1 MNRSIVNPF
10 TEKIEPI
17 IFNKAI
23 KNAIS
28 YDCMMGYFNT
38 SSFKTLAETILY
50 FLNSNSRNKMRFI
63 MSPELSKYDLE
74 TLKEIYI
81 KNLSLEPLIGELTLT
96 TDILKKETLKA
107 LSYLLK
113 NDRIDIKLAIPHNG
127 LFHVKCW
134 LLKQSDG
141 SEIVVHGSG
150 NHTTSGL
157 TKNFE
162 YLVVENSKN
171 SVAEKRII
179 ERIRND
185 FELLW
190 DNKFPAISCVRL
202 TLATIDILLNYYDH
216 NNHTNK
222 IENIIKQLTLA
233 LKEQEI
239 LDNEHDMDEK
249 NNSDFSLDDYT
260 PSDLYTPEWLDY
272 RAGDYAHQGK
282 AIDAWF
288 ENNKQGILSIA
299 TGGGKTLTSLTAA
312 TLLSKE
318 LQSLLLIIAVPTKA
332 LMEQWAREVALFG
345 VTAINLNDFS
355 TKDKKIDSIKKAC
368 KNLRFKSSRVEA
380 IILSHDA
387 LKSDYI
393 QEIEKQSKRIPVMLI
408 ADEVHN
414 LGSEGFIK
422 DPPQFFQYKI
432 GLSATPIR
440 QYDEYGSAILLD
452 YFKGVVFDFS
462 LKEAIG
468 NCLVPFDYFVHKVY
482 LSVEEEDQFYDLTQK
497 IKKLSFAAQMD
508 KKSEEFQL
516 WSNLCIQR
524 RRVIE
529 TAQEKIT
536 IFREILENKNTDL
549 SYTLI
554 FCSDKNPEQLDT
566 INELLNEFHINY
578 HQVTGDETS
587 NINLLNHLVEDYN
600 SGKLQVLTSKRVL
613 DEGFNVPQT
622 RSAYLLASNTTKK
635 QWVQR
640 LGRVLRKAEN
650 KHHAEIHDFIVLPA
664 AEETMDTE
672 FIGLLRSEANRI
684 RFFSEHARNGTERYG
699 SLEILTELL
708 NTIKILKEE

>member
-1 MNRSIVNPF
+1 MTRTITNPF
-10 TEKIEPI
+10 TDNIQEI
-17 IFNKAI
+17 IFKNNI

-38 SSFKTLAETILY
+38 SSLKIFAETILF
-50 FLNSNSRNKMRFI
+50 FLNSNPQHKMRFI
-63 MSPELSKYDLE
+63 ISPELSKQDLE
-74 TLKEIYI
+74 TLKKIYTN
-81 KNLSLEPLIGELTLT
+81 NLSLEPIIGDLTLT
-96 TDILKKETLKA
+96 TDLLKKETLTA
-107 LSYLLK
+107 LTYLLK
-113 NDRIDIKLAIPHNG
+113 KDRIDIKLAIPKQG

-141 SEIVVHGSG
+141 SEIAIHGSG
-150 NHTTSGL
+150 NHTASGL
-157 TKNFE
+157 SKNFE
-162 YLVVENSKN
+162 YMVIEDSKN
-171 SVAEKRII
+171 SNAERKITN
-179 ERIRND
+179 RIRND

-190 DNKFPAISCVRL
+190 KNKFPDITCVRL
-202 TLATIDILLNYYDH
+202 TLTTINLLLGLYNDKTLQL
-216 NNHTNK
+216 NQDS
-222 IENIIKQLTLA
+222 IIKKLSIA
-233 LKEQEI
+233 LEKQKN
-239 LDNEHDMDEK
+239 LDNESNMNE
-249 NNSDFSLDDYT
+249 NNSSTILEDYS
-260 PSDLYTPEWLDY
+260 PSDLYTPGWLDY
-272 RAGDYAHQGK
+272 RSGDYSHQGD

-288 ENNKQGILSIA
+288 ANNKQGILSIA

-318 LQSLLLIIAVPTKA
+318 LESLLLVIAVPTKA
-332 LMEQWAREVALFG
+332 LMEQWANEVALFG
-345 VTAINLNDFS
+345 VRAINLNNYS
-355 TKDKKIDSIKKAC
+355 TKNKKLDAIKKAC
-368 KNLRFKSSRVEA
+368 KNLKFKSSRVEA

-393 QEIEKQSKRIPVMLI
+393 AEIEKRSQKTPVMLI

-440 QYDEYGSAILLD
+440 QYDEDGSNILLD

-462 LKEAIG
+462 LKQAIG

-524 RRVIE
+524 RKIIE
-529 TAQEKIT
+529 TAQGKIST
-536 IFREILENKNTDL
+536 FEEILENKKTDL
-549 SYTLI
+549 SYSLI

-566 INELLNEFHINY
+566 INQLLNNFHINY
-578 HQVTGDETS
+578 HQITGEETS
-587 NINLLNHLVEDYN
+587 NINLLNRLVEDFN
-600 SGKLQVLTSKRVL
+600 SGILKVLTSKRVL

-640 LGRVLRKAEN
+640 LGRVLRKADN
-650 KHHAEIHDFIVLPA
+650 KTHAEIHDFLVLPA
-664 AEETMDTE
+664 MTNVMDTE

-684 RFFSEHARNGTERYG
+684 RFFSEHARNGTEKYG
-699 SLEILTELL
+699 SLEVLIELL
-708 NTIKILKEE
+708 DTIKELKEE